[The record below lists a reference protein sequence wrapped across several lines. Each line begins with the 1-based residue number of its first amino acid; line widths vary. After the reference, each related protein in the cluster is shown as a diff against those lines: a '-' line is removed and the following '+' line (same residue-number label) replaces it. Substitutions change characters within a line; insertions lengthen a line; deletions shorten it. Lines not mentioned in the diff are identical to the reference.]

1 MIQPIGED
9 RETGHRSIAGEFWAF
24 CCLFFTP
31 PPTPHLCKSQRHLL
45 VMEGHG
51 PQKSTPLARDLTRAF
66 NSYNKHTVLLKKNLK
81 ETHAFFREMRQNYS
95 NTCASSTLSSDSA
108 SLETSKS
115 AHRPGSC
122 QTRLSHTVKL
132 LCHRTNDC

>member
-1 MIQPIGED
+1 MV
-9 RETGHRSIAGEFWAF
+9 AGGVLGFS
-24 CCLFFTP
+24 LSFFP
-31 PPTPHLCKSQRHLL
+31 PKSRRHLW

-51 PQKSTPLARDLTRAF
+51 PQKPPPLARDLTRAF

-115 AHRPGSC
+115 AGQPGSSIC
-122 QTRLSHTVKL
+122 VFQTQTCHTGEPQNK
-132 LCHRTNDC
+132 